1 MKRLIKKGG
10 AILLISL
17 FAIGLT
23 AQEWQR
29 GRGGMGQPPKFVFL
43 FIGDGMGFSQLSLA
57 EAYLSTLKGEIA
69 NEALSF
75 TKFPVMGMA
84 TTYSANSY
92 ITCSSA
98 AGTALSTGFKTKNNM
113 LGMAPDTT
121 ALESITYKIHR
132 TGVPIGIVSSV
143 TMDHATPAAF
153 YASAESRKQY
163 YDIALQIP
171 QTGFEFYGG
180 GDFINP
186 TGKER
191 DQRDIYEILKEG
203 GYSIAK
209 GLKEYRELKKENRE
223 KIMLFQ
229 NEGKSGD
236 LPYALD
242 REKGDMC
249 LSHVVAAAI
258 GHLYGT
264 KGFFIMAEGGKIDWA
279 GHSNDAKANLL
290 ETLDFAAAVEVAFRF
305 YSKYPNETLIVV
317 TADHETGGLALGR
330 EKGYKLDLTQLEEQK
345 SSKKYPESDESD
357 NAKIVEMNKK
367 ANVGWTTSSHTGSA
381 VPVFAIGPG
390 SRNFSGRM
398 DNTEIPRKILQ
409 VMRIPFE

>member
-1 MKRLIKKGG
+1 MKRIAKILIPLM
-10 AILLISL
+10 IVSL
-17 FAIGLT
+17 FTVAVN

-29 GRGGMGQPPKFVFL
+29 GSGRGMMQPPKFVFL
-43 FIGDGMGFSQLSLA
+43 FIGDGMGLAQVSMA

-69 NEALSF
+69 NEPLSF
-75 TKFPVMGMA
+75 TKFPTFGMA

-113 LGMAPDTT
+113 LGMDPDTSK
-121 ALESITYKIHR
+121 LESITYKIHR
-132 TGVPIGIVSSV
+132 QGIPVGIVSSV

-153 YASAESRKQY
+153 YASSPNRKNY
-163 YDIALQIP
+163 YDIAQQIP
-171 QTGFEFYGG
+171 QTGFEFFGG
-180 GDFINP
+180 GDFIHP
-186 TGKER
+186 TGKEK
-191 DQRDIYEILKEG
+191 DQRDIYEILEEG
-203 GYSIAK
+203 GYSIAR
-209 GLKEYRELKKENRE
+209 GLKEYRELKKTGKE

-236 LPYALD
+236 LPYAID
-242 REKGDMC
+242 RDKGDMC

-279 GHSNDAKANLL
+279 GHSNDAKTNIL
-290 ETLDFAAAVEVAFRF
+290 ETLDFAAAIEVAFQF
-305 YSKYPNETLIVV
+305 YKKYPNETLIVV
-317 TADHETGGLALGR
+317 TADHETGGMTLGR
-330 EKGYKLDLTQLEEQK
+330 GKGYKLKLDQLAEQSNSK
-345 SSKKYPESDESD
+345 SYPETKD
-357 NAKIVEMNKK
+357 NEKIVELNNK
-367 ANVGWTTSSHTGSA
+367 ANVGWTTSSHTGIA
-381 VPVFAIGPG
+381 VPVFAIGAG
-390 SRNFSGRM
+390 SRNFGGRL